1 MYVHGGGVR
10 RIGDR
15 SRGTDGGSGEGG
27 SAARKAQIAPDCRCR
42 RLRLPPL
49 SGRTRTHQ
57 QHGVGF
63 GGSVPLS
70 DSGLKGNVHSDE
82 RSMSVVGHLKER
94 QMKKG
99 KADQVS
105 NRSGEGRRMGTA
117 GLETMGYGGSRAME
131 KGKIMVNK
139 RGRQNRGGIAIGKKV
154 GVATRHGA
162 LCTGGKKGS
171 ARGRYSC
178 WTTHAKDTASRR
190 RARFGQT
197 RERIL

>member
-1 MYVHGGGVR
+1 VYVHGGGVR

-63 GGSVPLS
+63 GGSVPLN

-105 NRSGEGRRMGTA
+105 NRSGEGRRMEQSWPGVRQP
-117 GLETMGYGGSRAME
+117 LWERRAW
-131 KGKIMVNK
+131 K
-139 RGRQNRGGIAIGKKV
+139 RW
-154 GVATRHGA
+154 ATEDPGQWW
-162 LCTGGKKGS
+162 KKGRLWS
-171 ARGRYSC
+171 IRGADK
-178 WTTHAKDTASRR
+178 T
-190 RARFGQT
+190 G
-197 RERIL
+197 EE